1 MRTVIIYGE
10 RDVRVEEAELPKIGP
25 RDALVRVRTCG
36 ICGSDVHRY
45 LATDYGQRVPHPM
58 NSGHEYCGDVV
69 ELGREVQRFRV
80 GDKATLGVVW
90 WSLSGEYPA
99 RVASTPAVQALVA
112 QPQGRLG
119 AFSEYVCIPDADDR
133 LVRVPH
139 QVSYLNAAVLEPFT
153 VALKSF
159 ARPQITPEHSV
170 LIVGA
175 GPIGLAALLLCH
187 ARGIE
192 NVTVSEP
199 SQVRRALAAKIGG
212 KVVNPLEEDLA
223 ERVAQQTH
231 GKGVDVF
238 VECAGTQATLDSAF
252 ALTKHDGRILL
263 IAHYR
268 RTPRFNLE
276 TFVTGGRSLYPM
288 GADNVNEEAMR
299 LVADGVVD
307 LEQLVSHEFPL
318 EQAPEAFE
326 VACDAGKSIKVVL
339 SNPSAHAGGL

>member
-1 MRTVIIYGE
+1 MMKTAIIYGE
-10 RDVRVEEAELPKIGP
+10 RDVRVQEVEPPRIGP
-25 RDALVRVRTCG
+25 RDALVRVRSCG

-45 LATDYGQRVPHPM
+45 LATDYGRVVPHPM

-69 ELGREVQRFRV
+69 ELGSEVRRFRV

-90 WSLSGEYPA
+90 WSLSGDYPA
-99 RVASTPAVQALVA
+99 LAASTPAVQALVA

-119 AFSEYVCIPDADDR
+119 AFSDYVCIPDADER
-133 LVRVPH
+133 LVKVPAH
-139 QVSYLNAAVLEPFT
+139 VSYNSAAVLEPFT

-159 ARPQITPEHSV
+159 ARPRITPRDRV
-170 LIVGA
+170 LITGA

-192 NVTVSEP
+192 DVTVSEP
-199 SQVRRALAAKIGG
+199 SPARRALAAKIGC
-212 KVVNPLEEDLA
+212 KVVNPREEDLA
-223 ERVAQQTH
+223 ERIAQQTG
-231 GKGVDVF
+231 GKGVDLF

-252 ALTKHDGRILL
+252 ALTKNDGRILL

-268 RTPRFNLE
+268 QTPRFNLE
-276 TFVTGGRSLYPM
+276 TFVRGGRSLYPM
-288 GADNVNEEAMR
+288 GADDVSEEAIR

-318 EQAPEAFE
+318 EQAQEAFE
-326 VACDAGKSIKVVL
+326 VACDAEKSIKVVL
-339 SNPSAHAGGL
+339 KT